1 MTTRWLRHAR
11 GVLLALFA
19 CVQLVGCTPL
29 LIGGAVVGGTMVAN
43 DRRSAATQLED
54 QLIESKAA
62 SRIHEL
68 LGERGR
74 VTVTS
79 YNRLVLLTGNVA
91 TGSDKAA
98 VEPAVARVDAV
109 RAVVNELVVAGSPS
123 LSTSSNDTLLS
134 AQVKASLVGANGLYP
149 NTIKVVTER
158 GVVYLLGRVTEQEAT
173 RASNL
178 ARGVT
183 GVNKVV
189 RVFEILTE
197 AELAK
202 IQPDATAR

>member
-1 MTTRWLRHAR
+1 MTTQPLRHAR
-11 GVLLALFA
+11 GALLALLA
-19 CVQLVGCTPL
+19 CAQLVGCTPL
-29 LIGGAVVGGTMVAN
+29 LIGGAVVGGTMVAS
-43 DRRSAATQLED
+43 DRRSTATQLED
-54 QLIESKAA
+54 QLIESKAG

-79 YNRLVLLTGNVA
+79 YNRLVLLTGDVA

-98 VEPAVARVDAV
+98 VERVVLRVDSV
-109 RAVVNELVVAGSPS
+109 RTVVNELAVTGSPS
-123 LSTSSNDTLLS
+123 LSTSTNDTLLS
-134 AQVKASLVGANGLYP
+134 AQVKASLVGAKGLYS
-149 NTIKVVTER
+149 NTVKVVTER
-158 GVVYLLGRVTEQEAT
+158 GIVYLLGRVTEQEAT
-173 RASNL
+173 RASDL

-183 GVNKVV
+183 GVSKVV